1 MLTKHF
7 RLVLVK
13 AAASFCAD
21 SVNRLLSAGPVFRTI
36 SIVNV
41 FIEKE
46 NTVKSLYCVHPP
58 DGELVS
64 LIARVRNGGNLFQS
78 NVCNLFFARDLA
90 AVRILGVSV
99 MARCP

>member
-46 NTVKSLYCVHPP
+46 NTVKSFYCVHPR

-78 NVCNLFFARDLA
+78 T
-90 AVRILGVSV
+90 SV
-99 MARCP
+99 IYFLPGIKLLSVF